1 MATCGRH
8 FLYNGDCLACREA
21 DRHDDILRQNARQH
35 REMLDRIDRDRR
47 EVDRGSKPDDAP
59 SGIAI
64 ILGIIAIA
72 VTLTVAVFLVGFAL
86 VIVPILAVAVL
97 VLERV
102 KPSLL
107 PEFLDRRVK
116 GGFLRTPL
124 LVAGV
129 CAVTAIVLNAVGL
142 PGVPLWFAALGGIG
156 IWVWLRYRTFKAG

>member
-47 EVDRGSKPDDAP
+47 ETGEGPKPDDGP

-64 ILGIIAIA
+64 ILGIIALA
-72 VTLTVAVFLVGFAL
+72 VALTAAVFVVGFAL
-86 VIVPILAVAVL
+86 VLVPLAAVAVL
-97 VLERV
+97 ILERV
-102 KPSLL
+102 KPGLL
-107 PEFLDRRVK
+107 PEALDKRVK

-124 LVAGV
+124 VVAGV
-129 CAVTAIVLNAVGL
+129 CAVTAIVLNAAGL
-142 PGVPLWFAALGGIG
+142 PGIPLWFAALAGVG
-156 IWVWLRYRTFKAG
+156 IWTWLRYRALKAG